1 MKRYPL
7 HRSAHDSLHGN
18 VQYPG
23 RRDGVHMGSNN
34 TRIIVF
40 GASGFLGQHLLRET
54 DGGAITPVTRCLKTR
69 IPADHADRNWVVADL
84 LNPHSIGNILT
95 PGSTVVNL
103 AYSRSSPLSENI
115 EMVEHLIR
123 ACLRARVSRLVH
135 CSTAV
140 VVGENPSAIVSED
153 TECLPVT
160 PYEKTKY
167 QIENL
172 LLGAANDDCHIS
184 ILRPTAVI
192 GAGGSNLR
200 KLLLEIETGNSAVNY
215 VRSSLFGRRA
225 LNLVAAKDVV
235 GALMHLCTLDAC
247 HSGVYI
253 CSADDDPDNRYHR
266 VETIIRELAGK
277 QTRMKPVPIPEH
289 ILMLVLRY
297 SRSGAGRF
305 ANRTYSSARLVGTGF
320 QRSESI
326 AQAVRKYVLSELVTS
341 KRSS

>member
-1 MKRYPL
+1 M
-7 HRSAHDSLHGN
+7 
-18 VQYPG
+18 
-23 RRDGVHMGSNN
+23 N

-40 GASGFLGQHLLRET
+40 GASGFIGQHLLRET
-54 DGGAITPVTRCLKTR
+54 DGDAITPVTRCLKTR

-84 LNPHSIGNILT
+84 LNPNSIGTILT

-103 AYSRSSPLSENI
+103 AYSRSSPPAENI

-153 TECLPVT
+153 TKCLPVT
-160 PYEKTKY
+160 SYEKTKY

-172 LLGAANDDCHIS
+172 LLGAANDDFHIS

-225 LNLVAAKDVV
+225 LNLVAVKDVV
-235 GALMHLCTLDAC
+235 GALLHLSTPSS
-247 HSGVYI
+247 HPSGVYI
-253 CSADDDPDNRYHR
+253 CSADDDPDNRYDR
-266 VETIIRELAGK
+266 VECIMRKLLGK
-277 QTRMKPVPIPEH
+277 QRGIRPIPIPEQ
-289 ILMLVLRY
+289 LLTLTLRL
-297 SRSGAGRF
+297 SRSGSGQF
-305 ANRTYSSARLVGTGF
+305 ANRYYSTAKLLCTGY
-320 QRSESI
+320 QRRESV
-326 AQAVRKYVLSELVTS
+326 AQAVREYVRSEFEAS
-341 KRSS
+341 AIGRS